1 MLQILCPNDFAQSIF
16 DIDLD
21 RLKKLGISGMILDLD
36 NTLMAWDR
44 DEVPAKA
51 AKWVAT
57 ARDKGFALCIASN
70 GLKSRVA
77 QISER
82 LGIPAIPKAVKPRKK
97 PFRKALEILNLP
109 PTQVAVV
116 GDQVFTDVLGGNRM
130 QLYTILINPVSRKE
144 LRTTRMVRHVERRVI
159 ARLHRKGYL
168 SDRAFRLRLGEAYAE
183 GAPTRKQGRY

>member
-21 RLKKLGISGMILDLD
+21 GLRKLGISGMILDLD
-36 NTLMAWDR
+36 NTLMAWGRED
-44 DEVPAKA
+44 VPAKA
-51 AKWVAT
+51 ARWVAK
-57 ARDKGFALCIASN
+57 AREKGFSLCIASN
-70 GLKSRVA
+70 GTTSRVA
-77 QISER
+77 QISEI

-109 PTQVAVV
+109 PAQVAVV

-144 LRTTRMVRHVERRVI
+144 LRTTRMVRRVERRVI

-168 SDRAFRLRLGEAYAE
+168 SDRAFRMRIGDACTE
-183 GAPTRKQGRY
+183 GAPSRKQGRF